1 MIKDFKNTKQID
13 RIFKRIYL
21 QMLFTDFS
29 KTLKTTAVTS
39 HKAHYINENK
49 VSSVRK
55 MKHILFIGVP

>member
-1 MIKDFKNTKQID
+1 
-13 RIFKRIYL
+13 
-21 QMLFTDFS
+21 MLFTDFS